1 LIKIQNLKFRYGNQ
15 GFSLFVE
22 NLEISQGEKL
32 AIVGPSGSGKTTFLD
47 LVAGIQLPRS
57 GAVVV
62 ADTELSAL
70 NDEKRRNFR
79 LTQMGLVFQEFEL
92 LEYLSVSDNIKLP
105 FLINRTLKA
114 VSVSSS
120 MIAELA
126 SQVGIADKLS
136 RRPRQLSQGEKQR
149 VAICRALIHRPRV
162 LLADEPTGNLDA
174 NNKNRIVDLLLEQA
188 SQTGSTLIVVTHDQA
203 LMDRFDKVIDVSE
216 FGR

>member
-1 LIKIQNLKFRYGNQ
+1 MIKIQNLKFRYGNQ

-57 GAVVV
+57 GSVVV
-62 ADTELSAL
+62 AGTELSAL